1 MTIHLKQL
9 LLVNMFE
16 NTKDLNQVSV
26 FLLADFTNRNNM
38 CLYSKLLLNG
48 SSNLIFFERS
58 FILNFTVLH

>member
-38 CLYSKLLLNG
+38 CLYSKLLLKG
-48 SSNLIFFERS
+48 SLIFFEGS
-58 FILNFTVLH
+58 FILNFIVLH